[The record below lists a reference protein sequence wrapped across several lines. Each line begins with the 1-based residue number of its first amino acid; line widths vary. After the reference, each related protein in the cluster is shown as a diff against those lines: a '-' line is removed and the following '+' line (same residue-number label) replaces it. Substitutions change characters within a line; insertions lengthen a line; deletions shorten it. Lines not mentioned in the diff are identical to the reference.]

1 MPIYGYGA
9 SVALFVFLA
18 FHGSGVIRITGKI
31 SCDANRCDDIF
42 PVFILPICR
51 LRLRKYIKQ
60 KGGTHNERSKT
71 LCRQFWRSIF

>member
-18 FHGSGVIRITGKI
+18 FNGSGAIRTTGKI
-31 SCDANRCDDIF
+31 SCDAKSLYDIF

>member
-18 FHGSGVIRITGKI
+18 FDGSGVIRTTGKI
-31 SCDANRCDDIF
+31 SCDDNRCDDIF

-51 LRLRKYIKQ
+51 LRLRNIYK
-60 KGGTHNERSKT
+60 TERWHT
-71 LCRQFWRSIF
+71 Q